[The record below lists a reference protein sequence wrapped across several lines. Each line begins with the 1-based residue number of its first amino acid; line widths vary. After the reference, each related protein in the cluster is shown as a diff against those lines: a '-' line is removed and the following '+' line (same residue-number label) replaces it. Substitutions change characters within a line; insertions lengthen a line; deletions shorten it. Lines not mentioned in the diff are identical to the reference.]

1 MIHVSSEFKSMME
14 IRTDFRQNA
23 EIMLSDGTELTLDA
37 SAFTVIGNK
46 ITDGSTVTTL
56 PLGVAVSRSITLQ
69 LINDDDRYKDV
80 DFFGA
85 TIRLF
90 LTFALSETV
99 ERVELGRFTVNTPET
114 YGTTLTISAVD
125 DMYKADRVFE
135 TELIFPVAAKE
146 LLRDVCER
154 CGIALGSTSFF
165 NDGYLVPEITED
177 LTFRQ
182 VIGYIAMVAAGNAR
196 IDRSGYLQ
204 IISYDFAPQVTLKN
218 WSSLRLDET
227 DIRITGVQTTREAKE
242 EAESKTET
250 VLIGEEGYVLTVSNP
265 MAAGKEEA
273 FLSALAEK
281 LNGKSFRRFDGNHIA
296 NPLIE
301 FMDPVYVKDRKGN
314 LYTSVITD
322 VGFTFFGMTTVRNNA
337 ESGIRAGSQYVSPTS
352 KAIQIAR
359 KLVAQETTAREIA
372 IQKLNEALQ
381 SSSGTYITTVEQPD
395 GSFITYLHDKQ
406 LLEDSMNIVKI
417 TAEAV
422 GISND
427 GGKTY
432 PYGITVNADAI
443 LRILQAEGVQ
453 AEWVKV
459 KDETGEQTLDL
470 QATLNGV
477 WSEVSKIQENDSATN
492 AATSEQITKAVQSSE
507 QFIFSAL
514 ESYVQTGDYELFKS
528 TVSAQLQ
535 LLKNQLEVSF
545 TESLEKTSE
554 INDALQQQI
563 DEITTYFRF
572 TSEGQYIGRSDSEM
586 QTRFANAIW
595 EFLLNGV
602 QQLYI
607 DPDGVH
613 GRQIHTDSIHI
624 GDLVIQEQGDG
635 SVVIS

>member
-1 MIHVSSEFKSMME
+1 MINVSSEFKSMME

-23 EIMLSDGTELTLDA
+23 EIMLADGTELTLDA
-37 SAFTVIGNK
+37 SAFTVTGNK
-46 ITDGSTVTTL
+46 ITDGSTVVSL

-69 LINDDDRYKDV
+69 LINNDDRYKDV

-90 LTFALSETV
+90 LNYALSETV
-99 ERVELGRFTVNTPET
+99 ERIELGRFTVNTPET
-114 YGTTLTISAVD
+114 YGTTLIVSAVD
-125 DMYKADRVFE
+125 DMYKADRPFE
-135 TELIFPVAAKE
+135 TELAFPVAAKE
-146 LLRDVCER
+146 LLRDVCQR
-154 CGIALGSTSFF
+154 CSIALGSTEFY
-165 NDGYLVPEITED
+165 NDGYLIPEISEN

-196 IDRSGYLQ
+196 IDRAGYLQ
-204 IISYDFAPQVTLKN
+204 IISYDFAPQMTLKN
-218 WSSLRLDET
+218 WSRLRLDET
-227 DIRITGVQTTREAKE
+227 DIRITGVQTTRDASE

-250 VLIGEEGYVLTVSNP
+250 VLIGEEGYVLSVTNP
-265 MAAGKEEA
+265 MAAGKEET

-281 LNGKSFRRFDGNHIA
+281 LNGKIFRRFDGDHIA

-314 LYTSVITD
+314 LYASVITD
-322 VGFTFFGMTTVRNNA
+322 VGFTFFGMTTLRNNA
-337 ESGIRAGSQYVSPTS
+337 ESGIRAGSQYVTPTS

-359 KLVAQETTAREIA
+359 KLVAQESTARQLA

-381 SSSGTYITTVEQPD
+381 SSSGTFITTEEQPD
-395 GSFITYLHDKQ
+395 GSFITYMHDKQ
-406 LLEDSMNIVKI
+406 LLADSMNIVKI
-417 TAEAV
+417 TSEAI

-427 GGKTY
+427 GGETY

-453 AEWVKV
+453 AEWVNV
-459 KDETGEQTLDL
+459 KDSTGEQEINL
-470 QATLNGV
+470 QATLNGLS
-477 WSEVSKIQENDSATN
+477 SEISSTN
-492 AATSEQITKAVQSSE
+492 ASISEQITQSIQTSE
-507 QFIFSAL
+507 KIMFSAL
-514 ESYVQTGDYELFKS
+514 ESYVETGDYDLFKS
-528 TVSAQLQ
+528 TISSQLQ
-535 LLKNQLEVSF
+535 ILRNQIEINF
-545 TESLEKTSE
+545 TNSIEKSSE

-572 TSEGQYIGRSDSEM
+572 TADGQYIGRSDSEL

-595 EFLLNGV
+595 EILLNGV

-613 GRQIHTDSIHI
+613 GKQIHTDSIYI
-624 GDLVIQEQGDG
+624 GDLVIQEQSDG
-635 SVVIS
+635 SVIIS